1 MTQNDYST
9 LSEKGLLELF
19 VAAAKRL
26 GIVSSHVE
34 GLRWLKGER
43 ATKPVVDYKA
53 GAPFAEQIRDVAN
66 VLRAR
71 KAIAA
76 VKQLL
81 ESDDPDVRAVAAG
94 AFADVAPD
102 LSYAAG
108 QAAYAGLATD
118 HVAELQR
125 RARQKPSERPTL
137 DQMFA

>member
-1 MTQNDYST
+1 MTPNDYST
-9 LSEKGLLELF
+9 LSEKRLLELF

-53 GAPFAEQIRDVAN
+53 GVPFAEQIRDVAN

-76 VKQLL
+76 VKRLL
-81 ESDDPDVRAVAAG
+81 ERRRSGRPRDRRGRFRRP
-94 AFADVAPD
+94 VAPE

-108 QAAYAGLATD
+108 QSAYVGLPTD

-125 RARQKPSERPTL
+125 RARAEAAGAADPSR
-137 DQMFA
+137 D